1 MLADDWIAAY
11 RDYERA
17 KERLETVAAQI
28 LPTMAVGD
36 VLAGTTGKVR
46 KCDRGVLKPE
56 KLRLAVS
63 TSLWTSITER
73 KPVAALYKAA
83 VRRGTLSEVDLEKA
97 SDRSKPWLELM

>member
-17 KERLETVAAQI
+17 KERLDAVTSQI

-36 VLAGTTGKVR
+36 VLAGSTGKVCKR
-46 KCDRGVLKPE
+46 DRAVLKPE
-56 KLRLAVS
+56 RLQLAVS

-73 KPVAALYKAA
+73 KPVATLYKAA
-83 VRRGTLSEVDLEKA
+83 VRRGRLSEVDLVNA